1 MQTSVS
7 SSMRGFRMITLIIG
21 GSGSG
26 KSAYAEDYVLAAAA
40 DLPKYYIATM
50 QVYDAEGERK
60 VERHRRL
67 RAGKGFV
74 TIEQPTDIAK
84 AGLQIVTVQQSECR
98 QKMNMVEVSGAVDEV
113 EVKRSASI
121 AGAEK
126 EETQNASTALLEC
139 MSNLVANEMFSSE
152 QMSDVDTVVEEIVQG
167 IASLT
172 SQLSHLVIVSN
183 NVFEDGIEYD
193 ATTLQYIEAL
203 GRINSRIAGM
213 ADRVVEVVVGI
224 PVIVK

>member
-74 TIEQPTDIAK
+74 TIEQPTDIGK
-84 AGLQIVTVQQSECR
+84 AGI
-98 QKMNMVEVSGAVDEV
+98 K
-113 EVKRSASI
+113 I
-121 AGAEK
+121 AGNAWNEQEK
-126 EETQNASTALLEC
+126 GDIHEVDGMDAPNEEKQGGVALLEC
-139 MSNLVANEMFSSE
+139 MSNLVANEMFSGE
-152 QMSDVDTVVEEIVQG
+152 QMPETDAVVRCVTEG
-167 IASLT
+167 IEALAKQLT
-172 SQLSHLVIVSN
+172 HLVIVSN
-183 NVFEDGIEYD
+183 NVFEDGIAYD
-193 ATTLQYIEAL
+193 ASTLRYIEAL
-203 GRINSRIAGM
+203 GRINTRL
-213 ADRVVEVVVGI
+213 ADLADHVLEVVVGI
-224 PVIVK
+224 SVTVK

>member
-74 TIEQPTDIAK
+74 TIEQPTDIGK
-84 AGLQIVTVQQSECR
+84 AGI
-98 QKMNMVEVSGAVDEV
+98 K
-113 EVKRSASI
+113 I
-121 AGAEK
+121 AGNAWNEQEK
-126 EETQNASTALLEC
+126 GDIHEVDGMDAPNEEKQGGVALLEC
-139 MSNLVANEMFSSE
+139 MSNLVANEMFSGE
-152 QMSDVDTVVEEIVQG
+152 QMPETDAVVRCVTEG
-167 IASLT
+167 IEALAKQLT
-172 SQLSHLVIVSN
+172 HLVIVSN
-183 NVFEDGIEYD
+183 NVFEDGIAYD
-193 ATTLQYIEAL
+193 SSTLRYIEAL
-203 GRINSRIAGM
+203 GRINTSL
-213 ADRVVEVVVGI
+213 ADLADHVLEVVVGI
-224 PVIVK
+224 PVTVK